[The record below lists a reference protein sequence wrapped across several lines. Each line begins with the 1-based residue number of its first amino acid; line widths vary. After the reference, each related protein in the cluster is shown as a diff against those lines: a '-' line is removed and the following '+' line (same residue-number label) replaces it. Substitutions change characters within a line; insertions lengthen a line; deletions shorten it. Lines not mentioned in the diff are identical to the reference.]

1 MKRLLESLWRLEL
14 SRLYGGVILKKI
26 IEIRAGRNIKLND
39 YGFSGIPKINKLWT
53 IYDEDEM
60 WNHYQ
65 FNPDNGMKVER
76 DNLDS
81 LKPSHQYG
89 VFLEERVHDWDID
102 YKNNLLHYYS
112 RVVEQME
119 SVKILIDYEEMK
131 CSECPNWGIGGFDQ
145 HFCGITGQSNGSN
158 SGCTS
163 SERNV
168 FEHGTVYDM

>member
-76 DNLDS
+76 DDLDS
-81 LKPSHQYG
+81 LKPSHHYG

-102 YKNNLLHYYS
+102 YKNNLL
-112 RVVEQME
+112 Q
-119 SVKILIDYEEMK
+119 D
-131 CSECPNWGIGGFDQ
+131 
-145 HFCGITGQSNGSN
+145 
-158 SGCTS
+158 
-163 SERNV
+163 
-168 FEHGTVYDM
+168 